1 MPLIGFAPLRLG
13 SYCLPLLKIITP
25 HYLPL
30 LPPLLLTLSL
40 WPCTVRALFSLS
52 FLSVSQ
58 CYSHPGHTTG
68 TAGPNLFPRQ
78 GSRFS
83 FLSAPVLPPSIFL
96 AFSILFLCSSYRP
109 SFALVGSIY
118 HSSADSVLA
127 SVVEGLSRVGAP
139 LKGPKGYA
147 GRPWSFIRDQN
158 TKKKRKKK
166 ICNRSTLSH
175 TITVFSRLYTQHEIF
190 HDTLR
195 LALLDLIL
203 RRQFVRRLGCLQ
215 FRLPRLLQ

>member
-158 TKKKRKKK
+158 TKKKKKK
-166 ICNRSTLSH
+166 NLQSINSQPYYNCLLS
-175 TITVFSRLYTQHEIF
+175 IIYT
-190 HDTLR
+190 T
-195 LALLDLIL
+195 
-203 RRQFVRRLGCLQ
+203 
-215 FRLPRLLQ
+215 